1 MKKNLLYS
9 LLAGACLASVASC
22 DVNAWNDKLDG
33 FEGDPA
39 ATNKQAVEYTLTAAD
54 YANLA
59 ANSDNI
65 AKAGDALSK
74 QLKAVGT
81 QHYFTNEISAKEY
94 IPNFL
99 SDPDFSYFTLSDG
112 SSIKITYNTAAEM
125 PEDVVAFGSATE
137 YTLIGEDYILATCL
151 LVAEVVGVAGDGV
164 SAVERAA
171 LLGDVGL
178 LGGATH
184 AVLLVSLVETHHTV
198 LGAEEIVVGIG
209 LSLDI
214 LQIVSAVSKL
224 TAGSAPSLEAWV
236 NT

>member
-39 ATNKQAVEYTLTAAD
+39 ATNKQDVEYTLTAAD

-125 PEDVVAFGSATE
+125 P
-137 YTLIGEDYILATCL
+137 
-151 LVAEVVGVAGDGV
+151 
-164 SAVERAA
+164 
-171 LLGDVGL
+171 
-178 LGGATH
+178 
-184 AVLLVSLVETHHTV
+184 
-198 LGAEEIVVGIG
+198 
-209 LSLDI
+209 
-214 LQIVSAVSKL
+214 
-224 TAGSAPSLEAWV
+224 
-236 NT
+236 